1 MDYGKLTDEDKVY
14 IGNPYPAL
22 QLGLNMNFEYKGF
35 DLAANF
41 FGTFGNK
48 IFNLQKARYSGAG
61 GQNVFK
67 GTLNKAW
74 HGEGTSDDIPRLSYN
89 DLNQNYTRVSDF
101 FVEDGDYFRCKLLRF
116 VPEPVHHNEVFGNG
130 SGTSLLRR
138 RCNHHR
144 YRLQQ
149 LSHTPHLRDRP

>member
-89 DLNQNYTRVSDF
+89 DLNQNYTRVLFTITKYSGMDPERPFYDGGAITTGIDYSNYPTPRTYVIGLDF
-101 FVEDGDYFRCKLLRF
+101 KF
-116 VPEPVHHNEVFGNG
+116 
-130 SGTSLLRR
+130 
-138 RCNHHR
+138 
-144 YRLQQ
+144 
-149 LSHTPHLRDRP
+149 